1 MKKLALFFMLIMAIF
16 CFFSCDQFAGP
27 GGSGGQGGNGT
38 GGNGTGG
45 SGSGGVITQPE
56 VDIELPTENK
66 PTTEDTKDLLTEAV
80 DLLLDL
86 EIDEGVAKIK
96 EAYADQKNN
105 ETALYY
111 ALAELASIS
120 VDPSVATLFK
130 DNFGVK
136 NYPAKMNSLISGDW
150 MKEYP
155 ITRDYSLY
163 NVYTNEYGDCVR
175 VSGDETSYT
184 EDCADVLA
192 YFDGEDWYRDYGI
205 NYLTNIT
212 LDKNGKYLV
221 YYWEL
226 PDYIDSSSAKRY
238 SYGYVYDRFEE
249 NEWGSCV
256 KFSGTKVDTADCVST
271 WYVLDNFGTW
281 VEPSHG
287 NTYYSTSYLSNIILD
302 ENGKYLVYYNNLPS
316 GIDYSNATKY
326 SRSWNDD
333 GSLNVCQDEN
343 GYYVRVSGKEIYGV
357 LTYSYKNGNWV
368 REYGYFTDITVGAGE
383 YYVRHSELGN
393 CGFDCSNATKYVC
406 NYKYK
411 QVLKGTA
418 LLPEFNEVS
427 WFKDTGLEEKF
438 GSTHTAYSVMNLM
451 LMNTIECNQTGLNNA
466 IDNMLA
472 IFNTKFENA
481 KALASSITN
490 ASVEVPAKVFD
501 AFGLKDLLGQDALKI
516 GKAELNVLVASME
529 IIKGTL
535 EWLASY
541 DWTLNVAP
549 IKNAVIQQDEESLL
563 ACFEDVITANTL
575 KVRNANA
582 MAASKASFVSAISL
596 VEESYNY
603 LVGDTSE
610 YPKAFIDSIKEVG
623 DVYLEGAKLLKDAIQ
638 NGGVFYIPKSF
649 GFMEPSEPGE
659 PGDPTLEELNKW
671 PTTEVNAGM
680 QIDFGKFF
688 QAGYLSDIFERN
700 AEGKIALYITIV
712 GWDYYE
718 EWGGRLKWHDEPKLI
733 YEFVIPFTSF
743 DTIEEDI
750 QFEIERRGID
760 TSLVDEEYWSLALK
774 LDAKLVDDLV
784 GSAFMEEMF
793 DITYYNDEL
802 YIELY

>member
-27 GGSGGQGGNGT
+27 DGSGGQG
-38 GGNGTGG
+38 GTGG

-56 VDIELPTENK
+56 VNIELPTENK
-66 PTTEDTKDLLTEAV
+66 PSTEDTKDLLAEAV

-120 VDPSVATLFK
+120 VDPSVSTLFK

-155 ITRDYSLY
+155 ITRDYPLY
-163 NVYTNEYGDCVR
+163 NVYTDEYGDYVR
-175 VSGDETSYT
+175 VSGDEISY
-184 EDCADVLA
+184 DKGGMKFDA
-192 YFDGEDWYRDYGI
+192 YFDGEDWHGRYDIG
-205 NYLTNIT
+205 LTNIT
-212 LDKNGKYLV
+212 LDENGKYLV
-221 YYWEL
+221 YAGNFS
-226 PDYIDSSSAKRY
+226 DYVGFSSAKRY
-238 SYGYVYDRFEE
+238 SYEYVYDRFEE

-271 WYVLDNFGTW
+271 WFVLDDFGTW
-281 VEPSHG
+281 I
-287 NTYYSTSYLSNIILD
+287 NDSYFHKITNITLD
-302 ENGKYLVYYNNLPS
+302 ENGKYLVDYDSLPN

-326 SRSWNDD
+326 RYSRNDD
-333 GSLNVCQDEN
+333 GSLNVYQDEY
-343 GYYVRVSGKEIYGV
+343 GYYVRVSGKEIKVYG
-357 LTYSYKNGNWV
+357 LSYYLYKNGNWV
-368 REYGYFTDITVGAGE
+368 REYASFTDITVGTGDYYAG
-383 YYVRHSELGN
+383 YSDLANLGI
-393 CGFDCSNATKYVC
+393 DCSNATKYSL

-427 WFKDTGLEEKF
+427 WFKNTGLEEKF

-451 LMNTIECNQTGLNNA
+451 LVNAIECNQTGLNNA

-472 IFNTKFENA
+472 IFNSKFANA

-501 AFGLKDLLGQDALKI
+501 AFNLKDLLKEQSDLKI

-541 DWTLNVAP
+541 DWTLNVDP

-563 ACFEDVITANTL
+563 ACFEDVVTANTL
-575 KVRNANA
+575 KLRNANA
-582 MAASKASFVSAISL
+582 MAASKTSFVSAISL

-603 LVGDTSE
+603 LVCDTSE
-610 YPKAFIDSIKEVG
+610 YPKAYIDSIKEVG

-649 GFMEPSEPGE
+649 GFMEPD
-659 PGDPTLEELNKW
+659 DPTLEELNKW

-700 AEGKIALYITIV
+700 AEGKIALYITTV

-718 EWGGRLKWHDEPKLI
+718 EWGSVLKWHDEPKLI

-760 TSLVDEEYWSLALK
+760 TSLVDEVYLSLALK